1 MNIRRIRPG
10 DGPVLREVRLRALLT
25 DPDAF
30 GSSYER
36 DVSLGDGHWEERAT
50 AAGSGNEQFLALA
63 EDERRVV
70 GMIGAYTP
78 DDSSEVRH
86 LVSTWVAPEA
96 RGRGLGSELVGAV
109 IGWARGARA
118 SKVTLWVVDG
128 NRPAIALYEGAG
140 FVPTGKKQRLPSNP
154 SLIES
159 LMSLSLGLI
168 QTPTATEAPPRTSRA
183 PAGSEGCSSDW
194 ASPAVPW

>member
-1 MNIRRIRPG
+1 MNTRRIRPG

-36 DVSLGDGHWEERAT
+36 DASHGDGHWEERAT
-50 AAGSGNEQFLALA
+50 GAGSGNEQFVALA
-63 EDERRVV
+63 EDEGQVV

-96 RGRGLGSELVGAV
+96 RGKGLGSKLVGAV
-109 IGWARGARA
+109 IEWATTARA

-140 FVPTGKKQRLPSNP
+140 FVPTGEKQPLPSNP
-154 SLIES
+154 SLTET
-159 LMSLSLGLI
+159 LMSLTLG
-168 QTPTATEAPPRTSRA
+168 
-183 PAGSEGCSSDW
+183 
-194 ASPAVPW
+194 